1 MAAASPTHALC
12 HLSPNHPGGRMAFLM
27 VHRPARSKYR
37 AIINTLL
44 PGPGARRG
52 HQLFCRLKGC
62 TGCSSPM
69 HHLRTLFFRQPYAE
83 VMHFAQPSLRTVFA
97 SLRDPNLSRRVQR
110 LTPHRSEEHTSELQ
124 SLMRNS
130 YAVFRLNKKTQS
142 P

>member
-1 MAAASPTHALC
+1 MRISDWSSDVC
-12 HLSPNHPGGRMAFLM
+12 S
-27 VHRPARSKYR
+27 SD
-37 AIINTLL
+37 L

-110 LTPHRSEEHTSELQ
+110 LTPHSRHDMSTATSPRLIPPARSEEHTSELQ
-124 SLMRNS
+124 SLIR
-130 YAVFRLNKKTQS
+130 T
-142 P
+142 

>member
-52 HQLFCRLKGC
+52 HQNPLSEVHRPAITYPRGPK
-62 TGCSSPM
+62 
-69 HHLRTLFFRQPYAE
+69 LR
-83 VMHFAQPSLRTVFA
+83 
-97 SLRDPNLSRRVQR
+97 LSR
-110 LTPHRSEEHTSELQ
+110 RSEEHTSELQ
-124 SLMRNS
+124 SLMRIS
-130 YAVFRLNKKTQS
+130 YAVFCLTQKKDRNIKHQNAKK
-142 P
+142 